1 MALEVVFFFPIVK
14 EYLAKHCIFYN
25 SYVKGMYQ
33 GTIWADEY
41 IIGALSRMLNRK
53 ITVISLY
60 YSDVW
65 NVFHRSAIPD
75 VVIVSNGR
83 DFGAKSAVM
92 HFIAAYGSENVW
104 RCVGSDI
111 AVGEI

>member
-1 MALEVVFFFPIVK
+1 M
-14 EYLAKHCIFYN
+14 
-25 SYVKGMYQ
+25 KGIYH

-41 IIGALSRMLNRK
+41 IIGALSRMLNIK
-53 ITVISLY
+53 ITVISPY
-60 YSDVW
+60 CSDVW

-75 VVIVSNGR
+75 VVIVSNGG
-83 DFGAKSAVM
+83 DFGAKSAVT
-92 HFIAAYGSENVW
+92 HFTAAHGTENVW